1 MWAGGE
7 GAGVGVTV
15 GHGVRASTRQ
25 RSKVERSAVHTH
37 THTQRK
43 RGVRYA
49 ARGGAEQHLE
59 AEDVEQ
65 PDVAALTHACGGH
78 ECRVDERHDLV
89 EDARVQRRR
98 ERVTRARRLKRRVGL
113 AVGGLGTRR
122 EELLAHAV
130 YGCTHGCTQCTC
142 PQCACTCTMHMH
154 HAPCTMHH
162 APLHTQCT
170 RHTRSTRT
178 RTRTCTWAAHGLRS
192 WLSNRIARGSPPH
205 PSRASS
211 SALRLALALAATLP
225 RCGCR

>member
-1 MWAGGE
+1 M
-7 GAGVGVTV
+7 TV

-130 YGCTHGCTQCTC
+130 YGCTHGCTQCTR
-142 PQCACTCTMHMH
+142 PQCACTMH
-154 HAPCTMHH
+154 HAPCTMLMHM
-162 APLHTQCT
+162 LCTQCT

-178 RTRTCTWAAHGLRS
+178 HTCTWCAWAALLVEQPHRQRQPSASEQGIELGLE
-192 WLSNRIARGSPPH
+192 IGARAGRYLTPVRLP
-205 PSRASS
+205 
-211 SALRLALALAATLP
+211 LR
-225 RCGCR
+225 

>member
-1 MWAGGE
+1 M
-7 GAGVGVTV
+7 TV

-130 YGCTHGCTQCTC
+130 YGCTHGCTQCTR
-142 PQCACTCTMHMH
+142 PQCACTMH
-154 HAPCTMHH
+154 HAPCTMLMHM
-162 APLHTQCT
+162 LCT
-170 RHTRSTRT
+170 RSANNTRGPH
-178 RTRTCTWAAHGLRS
+178 AHAHAHAHGAHGLRS
-192 WLSNRIARGSPPH
+192 WLSSRIASGSPPH

-211 SALRLALALAATLP
+211 SALRSALALAATLP